1 MNRTEFLEQLERL
14 LWDIPESERKAALE
28 YYQDYFEDA
37 GAENEGKVI
46 QELGS
51 PGKVAAIIRADLE
64 NEGIQYGEYTETGY
78 TDERFQEKNVPEPS
92 EMKENSEKSETG
104 SGTGQ
109 EENNW
114 DGTRYRDPQGERRQH
129 SYDGDGP
136 YSRAGYGRAY
146 GQNPRRS
153 RSGAGWI
160 LLIIFVIVAFP
171 MVFGFGMGALGILMG
186 LSHGVWFRNGSF
198 RYTYG
203 DHRRHYRTAG
213 RRDRPDCRRRY
224 VSDPHPGVSAAFS
237 SYSSCLCGRGAH
249 DDGSWYP
256 AAPGFHLAGLPGVP
270 GSIPLDGGSDPES
283 PAQRYP
289 GR

>member
-14 LWDIPESERKAALE
+14 LWDIPESERKEALE

-78 TDERFQEKNVPEPS
+78 TDERFQEKNGPEPS
-92 EMKENSEKSETG
+92 EMEENSEKSETG
-104 SGTGQ
+104 PETGQ

-129 SYDGDGP
+129 SYDGP
-136 YSRAGYGRAY
+136 YSRAGYGRNY

-160 LLIIFVIVAFP
+160 LLIIFVVAALPF
-171 MVFGFGMGALGILMG
+171 VFGFGMGALGLLIGIIGGIIG
-186 LSHGVWFRNGSF
+186 L
-198 RYTYG
+198 
-203 DHRRHYRTAG
+203 
-213 RRDRPDCRRRY
+213 
-224 VSDPHPGVSAAFS
+224 
-237 SYSSCLCGRGAH
+237 
-249 DDGSWYP
+249 
-256 AAPGFHLAGLPGVP
+256 LAGGIGLTV
-270 GSIPLDGGSDPES
+270 GGIMFLIHSLVFQLAS
-283 PAQRYP
+283 PPTAVACVGGALMMTAVGILLLLAFIWLIFRAFPAVFRWAVDLIQRVLHR
-289 GR
+289 GIRGGENS

>member
-92 EMKENSEKSETG
+92 ERKENSEKSETG
-104 SGTGQ
+104 SETGQ

-114 DGTRYRDPQGERRQH
+114 DGARYRDPQGERKQH
-129 SYDGDGP
+129 SYDGP
-136 YSRAGYGRAY
+136 YSRAGYGRNY
-146 GQNPRRS
+146 GQSPRRS
-153 RSGAGWI
+153 RSGTGWI
-160 LLIIFVIVAFP
+160 LLIIFVVVAFP
-171 MVFGFGMGALGILMG
+171 FVFGFGMAALGILIGIAAGILG
-186 LSHGVWFRNGSF
+186 L
-198 RYTYG
+198 
-203 DHRRHYRTAG
+203 
-213 RRDRPDCRRRY
+213 
-224 VSDPHPGVSAAFS
+224 
-237 SYSSCLCGRGAH
+237 
-249 DDGSWYP
+249 
-256 AAPGFHLAGLPGVP
+256 LAGGIGLVAGGVMFLIHTLAFQLASP
-270 GSIPLDGGSDPES
+270 PTAVACVGGALMMTAVGILLLLAFLWLVFGAF
-283 PAQRYP
+283 PAVFRWAVDLIQRVLHR
-289 GR
+289 GIRGGENS

>member
-129 SYDGDGP
+129 SYDGP

-160 LLIIFVIVAFP
+160 LLIIFVVVAFP

-186 LSHGVWFRNGSF
+186 IIGGIIGL
-198 RYTYG
+198 
-203 DHRRHYRTAG
+203 
-213 RRDRPDCRRRY
+213 
-224 VSDPHPGVSAAFS
+224 
-237 SYSSCLCGRGAH
+237 
-249 DDGSWYP
+249 
-256 AAPGFHLAGLPGVP
+256 LAGGIGLTV
-270 GSIPLDGGSDPES
+270 GGIMFLIHSLVFQLAS
-283 PAQRYP
+283 PPTAVACVGGALMMTAVGILLLLAFIWLVFRAFPAVFRWAVDLIQRVLHR
-289 GR
+289 GIRGGENS

>member
-14 LWDIPESERKAALE
+14 LWDIPESERKEALE

-92 EMKENSEKSETG
+92 EMEENSEKSETG
-104 SGTGQ
+104 PETGQ

-129 SYDGDGP
+129 SYDSP
-136 YSRAGYGRAY
+136 YSRAGYGRNY

-160 LLIIFVIVAFP
+160 LLIIFVVAALPF
-171 MVFGFGMGALGILMG
+171 VFGFGMGALGLLIGIIGGIIG
-186 LSHGVWFRNGSF
+186 L
-198 RYTYG
+198 
-203 DHRRHYRTAG
+203 
-213 RRDRPDCRRRY
+213 
-224 VSDPHPGVSAAFS
+224 
-237 SYSSCLCGRGAH
+237 
-249 DDGSWYP
+249 
-256 AAPGFHLAGLPGVP
+256 LAGGIGLTVGGVMFLIHSLVFQLASP
-270 GSIPLDGGSDPES
+270 PTAVACVGGALMMTAVGILLLLAFIWLIFQAF
-283 PAQRYP
+283 PAVFRWAVDLIQRVLHR
-289 GR
+289 GIRGGENS

>member
-14 LWDIPESERKAALE
+14 LWDIPESERKEALE

-78 TDERFQEKNVPEPS
+78 TDERFQEKKVPEPS
-92 EMKENSEKSETG
+92 EMKENSERSE
-104 SGTGQ
+104 TGQ

-129 SYDGDGP
+129 SYDGP
-136 YSRAGYGRAY
+136 YSRAGYGRNY

-160 LLIIFVIVAFP
+160 LLIIFAVVALPFG
-171 MVFGFGMGALGILMG
+171 FGFGMGALGLLVGILG
-186 LSHGVWFRNGSF
+186 
-198 RYTYG
+198 
-203 DHRRHYRTAG
+203 
-213 RRDRPDCRRRY
+213 
-224 VSDPHPGVSAAFS
+224 
-237 SYSSCLCGRGAH
+237 
-249 DDGSWYP
+249 
-256 AAPGFHLAGLPGVP
+256 
-270 GSIPLDGGSDPES
+270 GSIGLVAGGFGPLVGGLMVRVHRLVFQRAS
-283 PAQRYP
+283 PPTALACVGGAFRMTASGILLLLAFIWLVFRAFPAVFRWAVDMIQRVLHR
-289 GR
+289 GIRGGENS